1 MGKSCCAVGCSKRFA
16 KGSGFKFYRFPKE
29 PERRRQWIATVN
41 RKNWQRDQVSTRG
54 YVAAI
59 SLGGRNQMIL
69 RLQHTVLPFSSIL
82 SLLGKEKQRKTYVD
96 FPGLNKAKGGG
107 LRALRER
114 EKKLKIGKK
123 KLKREKKSGMK
134 LSKRE
139 I

>member
-16 KGSGFKFYRFPKE
+16 KGCGFKFYRFPKE
-29 PERRRQWIATVN
+29 PERRRQWIAAVN
-41 RKNWQRDQVSTRG
+41 RKNWQPSEYSWICSSHFV
-54 YVAAI
+54 
-59 SLGGRNQMIL
+59 GGKKLNDPI